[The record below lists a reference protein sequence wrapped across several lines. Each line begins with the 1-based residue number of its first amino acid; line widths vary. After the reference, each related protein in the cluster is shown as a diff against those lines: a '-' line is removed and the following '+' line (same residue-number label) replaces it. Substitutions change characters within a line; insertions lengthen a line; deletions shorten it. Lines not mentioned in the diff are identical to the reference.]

1 MYIYFIMICPVA
13 PSVNQD
19 TKIDSIDR
27 SICVLCTTNMLQE
40 HVHVI
45 FGCVS
50 LTETDN
56 WCSDYRFFRGYMSHA
71 VAAPVCGILSRCV
84 SDVPCISESF
94 LWRMVWYG
102 SVCVCESTSE
112 DSPTYDIKAINHN
125 RLKSNLG
132 FTLEEITYLLRQLLA
147 FHIDTLTAHA
157 MHCVRTIFVCL
168 MCVPRLICMFIR
180 NSLRIKRIYRNIWF
194 LVTSKW
200 FPVIN

>member
-1 MYIYFIMICPVA
+1 MFRLPFFSGLY
-13 PSVNQD
+13 
-19 TKIDSIDR
+19 
-27 SICVLCTTNMLQE
+27 
-40 HVHVI
+40 
-45 FGCVS
+45 VS
-50 LTETDN
+50 CCC
-56 WCSDYRFFRGYMSHA
+56 CSCSCSCSG
-71 VAAPVCGILSRCV
+71 
-84 SDVPCISESF
+84 
-94 LWRMVWYG
+94 VWYVCLMFHAFPRAFYG
-102 SVCVCESTSE
+102 KWCGMGACVCESTSE

-157 MHCVRTIFVCL
+157 MHRVRTIFVCL